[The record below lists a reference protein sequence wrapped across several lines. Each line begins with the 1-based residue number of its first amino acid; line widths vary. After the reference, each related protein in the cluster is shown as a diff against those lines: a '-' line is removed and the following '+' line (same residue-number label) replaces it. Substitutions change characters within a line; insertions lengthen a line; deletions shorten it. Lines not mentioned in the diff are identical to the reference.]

1 MKTAF
6 TSRQAS
12 AITGLTQRQ
21 LAYWRKSGLISPS
34 QHSPGGH
41 ARYTFIDLV
50 ALRTAKRLLESGS
63 SVQKIRKSV
72 ASLLAFL
79 PGQEC
84 PLTELSLL
92 AIGET
97 ILVFHQDAAFDTLSG
112 QTWMLP
118 LAQIQREIERLHYP
132 DAETAPRQQDLFP
145 ESAGKNTERAFR
157 RR

>member
-79 PGQEC
+79 PSQER

-118 LAQIQREIERLHYP
+118 LAQIQREIERLHCP
-132 DAETAPRQQDLFP
+132 GAETAPRQQDLFP
-145 ESAGKNTERAFR
+145 EPGDKNTERAFR